1 MHNFL
6 GHFLAPLLATGLLV
20 CAMTLDQNAKMY
32 QPFALLAR
40 REGACA
46 EDSLTL
52 KFYGLHAVLTP
63 FRLLCKGLP
72 LTALTTL
79 LMWIS
84 WVLIAVSAEAV
95 HLISEAPCKS
105 GDALC
110 AALSLYS
117 GRRGGLLEYGIA
129 PGESTAALRPTNND
143 TDDPPAPVAKSTKKP
158 NFIDM
163 VKDAVAKDK
172 RQPFFALSIRA
183 RLLFI
188 LYLVLLVAWI
198 GYYTQLEDAKDRMV
212 IFMNSGEFGP
222 KFLLAMFGVVVAVA
236 WTHVYQSIA
245 ILGPFLVIKAAPH
258 HAETSVLVTRASNAY
273 LGLWDIVS
281 HDMHL
286 HRIAHRLKAKR
297 RIQSLLPPCHRT
309 LAIVTSP
316 CIPAFA
322 KRGPV
327 SVQLNTPEVMGEA
340 TNADSAYGDPQ
351 VFYFGVFDGHG
362 GTQCSDFLRDEL
374 HGYIEEAA
382 VTLGLQSSLKKSPT
396 TGSRA
401 TAAASA
407 IATGTDDNGLIDP
420 PVDPLP
426 LCKDLVQEYKQAIG
440 GYFRRFVPRY
450 FVDMY
455 QAEPP
460 IQTTI
465 ESVLMYSFLRADL
478 DFVKAQARLPEHD
491 SVSHD
496 RPLNSDEYLGEPNH
510 VPPSGHGIGT
520 NARPVTSDHRPS
532 MPSEERR
539 LRRYAPATSLVSG
552 DSFGEERIAG
562 LANSRAFGD
571 VQSKRIGVSAEPD
584 ITRIEMG
591 PAEYS
596 FLVLVSDGVSGTLSD
611 QEIVDVVKEAK
622 TPEQGAQDIV
632 DYATEVSSNGDNAT
646 CLVVRL
652 GGWERRQEGGVG
664 SFGTKEIREVRR
676 SEAMNP
682 RMRRQ

>member
-1 MHNFL
+1 MSLF
-6 GHFLAPLLATGLLV
+6 F
-20 CAMTLDQNAKMY
+20 C
-32 QPFALLAR
+32 AR
-40 REGACA
+40 RGLSNSCQCPHPKRHIAENCRRPSACPMTSHSIYSNFSA
-46 EDSLTL
+46 ITS
-52 KFYGLHAVLTP
+52 AIPVAA
-63 FRLLCKGLP
+63 LP
-72 LTALTTL
+72 
-79 LMWIS
+79 
-84 WVLIAVSAEAV
+84 VSAPSTLELPSQRRFFHDYFV
-95 HLISEAPCKS
+95 THLPSSSMHPDSRS
-105 GDALC
+105 G
-110 AALSLYS
+110 
-117 GRRGGLLEYGIA
+117 
-129 PGESTAALRPTNND
+129 PGHRLPRHASTPHSPQAQGQTPN
-143 TDDPPAPVAKSTKKP
+143 PEPAPA
-158 NFIDM
+158 
-163 VKDAVAKDK
+163 
-172 RQPFFALSIRA
+172 
-183 RLLFI
+183 
-188 LYLVLLVAWI
+188 
-198 GYYTQLEDAKDRMV
+198 
-212 IFMNSGEFGP
+212 
-222 KFLLAMFGVVVAVA
+222 
-236 WTHVYQSIA
+236 
-245 ILGPFLVIKAAPH
+245 
-258 HAETSVLVTRASNAY
+258 
-273 LGLWDIVS
+273 
-281 HDMHL
+281 
-286 HRIAHRLKAKR
+286 
-297 RIQSLLPPCHRT
+297 LPPNISNRDLTVVRIPLRRAKHHFGHANNRGT
-309 LAIVTSP
+309 RPYNEDTNTVGTVS
-316 CIPAFA
+316 IPAFA
-322 KRGPV
+322 KRGPI

-362 GTQCSDFLRDEL
+362 GTQCSNFLRDEL

-401 TAAASA
+401 TATASA
-407 IATGTDDNGLIDP
+407 IATRTDDNGLIDP

-478 DFVKAQARLPEHD
+478 DFVKAQARLPEYD

-520 NARPVTSDHRPS
+520 NVRFKGGSTASIAMVSTPTPAPFWHPKTSSTMIVAHVGDTRVLLCETLTGQARPVTSDHRPS

-596 FLVLVSDGVSGTLSD
+596 FFVLVSDGVSGTLSD

-664 SFGTKEIREVRR
+664 SFGTKEIRDVRR